1 MAREADRLR
10 FALDHNFPAPVLQ
23 TFAALMPEVE
33 LVPITGID
41 PSLADLDDWE
51 LLVAL
56 HRRQPRWDGLVT
68 NDDKLLALAKEMTVL
83 SQTQL
88 TLVVV
93 KGEGHN
99 PIRAVGLLLCHL
111 THVCHQTR
119 PDRAQVWLL
128 RTTQKN
134 AEEPRAFLE
143 KIAEKKGTSVEAI
156 VQEHRL
162 PARELRRG

>member
-1 MAREADRLR
+1 MAVEGARHR
-10 FALDHNFPAPVLQ
+10 FALDHNFPGPVLQ
-23 TFAALMPEVE
+23 AFAALMPKVD
-33 LVPITGID
+33 LVPITDID
-41 PSLADLDDWE
+41 RALADLDDWE

-56 HRRQPRWDGLVT
+56 HRREPRWDGLIT
-68 NDDKLLALAKEMTVL
+68 NDDKLLALPKEMTVL

-111 THVCHQTR
+111 AHVCHQTR

-128 RTTQKN
+128 RAAQKN
-134 AEEPRAFLE
+134 ADAPRVFLE
-143 KIAEKKGTSVEAI
+143 RIAEKKATSVEAI

-162 PARELRRG
+162 PAKELRRG